1 MTVVRGARG
10 QLPAVLGGV
19 ALTLLILLLPDLAP
33 PATNPSQPVEAYH
46 GVILEIVP
54 ADPDGAETG
63 LPPVDTARVQI
74 LAGDRAGEVLDAYL
88 EGPGGSQ
95 LVATYVPGDE
105 VVVTITQS
113 GTSTEPY
120 VAVADR
126 WRVETLQVL
135 LALFAIAVVVVGGWR
150 GVRALVALGLTIA
163 VILRIILPLIIQ
175 GVPPLP
181 MAVIGASAITAATIL
196 LTEGWSR
203 PGLAAILGTAGAL
216 SVTGLLAAA
225 ATAAAGFTYSA
236 GSDLAFLQT
245 QGGQGLDL
253 QGILLAAI
261 ILGAVGVLDDVTVT
275 QAVVVDELAD
285 RGGLRGRALFSSA
298 LGIGRSHIGATVNTL
313 FLAYVGASLPLLV
326 VLLVAQAPP
335 ELVYNNEVIATEI
348 VRTLAGSIGIVAA
361 VPLTTFVAAML
372 VGPAV
377 TGTAAEG
384 VAGARGP
391 TPWKPIVAIAA
402 TVGVLLLATAILPTT
417 QGGRRSLPTDPPFVQ
432 PGESGF
438 PVPSDEG
445 AESRPPDDGQE
456 PDAGEAP
463 QLVERGE
470 SVPIDVDGAPVGTTA
485 VSRWAIATRDDR
497 REVTV
502 EVTYAAAADWELDA
516 SAWEVLT
523 ADGSEI
529 PLVAEPALPA
539 LLRAGQTTTY
549 TLRASMAAAD
559 VDLVDA
565 FVAYVDTP
573 TASFVFLVALE

>member
-1 MTVVRGARG
+1 M
-10 QLPAVLGGV
+10 LGGV
-19 ALTLLILLLPDLAP
+19 LLTLVILLLPDLVP
-33 PATNPSQPVEAYH
+33 PPTDTSTPVEAYH
-46 GVILEIVP
+46 GVILEIIP

-63 LPPVDTARVQI
+63 RPPVPTARVEI
-74 LAGDRAGEVLDAYL
+74 LEGDRAGEVLDAYL

-95 LVATYVPGDE
+95 VAAEYKPGDE
-105 VVVTITQS
+105 VVLVITQS

-163 VILRIILPLIIQ
+163 VILKVILPLILQ

-181 MAVIGASAITAATIL
+181 MAVVGASAITAATVL

-203 PGLAAILGTAGAL
+203 SSLAAILGTTGAL
-216 SVTGLLAAA
+216 AVTGLLAAA

-245 QGGQGLDL
+245 QGGAGLDL
-253 QGILLAAI
+253 RGILLAAI

-275 QAVVVDELAD
+275 QAVVVDELAE
-285 RGGLRGRALFSSA
+285 RGSLRGRPLFSSA

-335 ELVYNNEVIATEI
+335 ELVYNNEAIATEV

-372 VGPAV
+372 VRPAAGSAGGTDGRAAGPGRASWLAV
-377 TGTAAEG
+377 AAVAVIIGT
-384 VAGARGP
+384 
-391 TPWKPIVAIAA
+391 
-402 TVGVLLLATAILPTT
+402 LLLATAVLPAT
-417 QGGRRSLPTDPPFVQ
+417 QGGRAPLPTNAPFQ
-432 PGESGF
+432 PGPSGV
-438 PVPSDEG
+438 PVPSGGE
-445 AESRPPDDGQE
+445 ESLDP
-456 PDAGEAP
+456 GETEDPGIGGEP

-470 SVPIDVDGAPVGTTA
+470 AVPITVDGSEVGTTA
-485 VSRWAIATRDDR
+485 VARWAVTATDGQRK
-497 REVTV
+497 VTL
-502 EVTYAAAADWELDA
+502 EVTYSAMADWPIDPF
-516 SAWEVLT
+516 AWEILT
-523 ADGSEI
+523 AEGEEI
-529 PLVAEPALPA
+529 PLVADPSLPA
-539 LLRAGQTTTY
+539 LLSSGTTATF
-549 TLRASMAAAD
+549 TLGASMDDA
-559 VDLVDA
+559 VDLTDA
-565 FVAYVDTP
+565 FVAYVDSA